1 MFREIRSSLG
11 LFISLTLLT
20 GAAYPLFMTFVGQSL
35 FPHQANG
42 SLIKEGDKI
51 IGSELIGQNFSSDRY
66 FHPRPSAAG
75 NGYDA
80 AASSGSN
87 LAPSSIKL
95 IDAATLRVEELRKTG
110 DVRSIPVDLV
120 TSSGS
125 GLDPDISVAAAQFQA
140 PRIALA
146 RSLPLQQ
153 IEKLISS
160 HTTPR
165 TFGFL
170 GENRVNVL
178 ALNRALDLLPPVSER
193 SPSAQ

>member
-1 MFREIRSSLG
+1 MLQEIRSSLS
-11 LFISLTLLT
+11 LFTFLTLLT
-20 GAAYPLFMTFVGQSL
+20 GVAYPLFTTFVGQSL

-42 SLIKEGDKI
+42 SLVKEGEKI
-51 IGSELIGQNFSSDRY
+51 IGSELIGQQFFSDRY

-87 LAPSSIKL
+87 LAPSSKKL
-95 IDAATLRVEELRKTG
+95 MQASVARVNELRKTSET
-110 DVRSIPVDLV
+110 RPIPIDLI

-125 GLDPDISVAAAQFQA
+125 GLDPDISVAAAQYQA
-140 PRIALA
+140 TRIALT
-146 RSLPLQQ
+146 RNLPLLQ

-160 HTTPR
+160 NTTHR

-170 GENRVNVL
+170 GEERVNVF
-178 ALNRALDLLPPVSER
+178 AINRALNFMLPVSNT
-193 SPSAQ
+193 PLTNP